1 MRKITI
7 ELYANSEY
15 SLDDRL
21 KEIQMEITRLVWPSC
36 CFTDGSRKR
45 LESGCIE
52 EEKQYQLSDYE
63 YEKEDP
69 TWRFGG
75 NTVCTGKWRMQI
87 VPDVEYEKFQES
99 PDL

>member
-1 MRKITI
+1 MREFTI
-7 ELYANSEY
+7 KVFANNEYALRER
-15 SLDDRL
+15 LQAIDRA
-21 KEIQMEITRLVWPSC
+21 ISNTVWPSC
-36 CFTDGSRKR
+36 CFTEGSRKR

-69 TWRFGG
+69 TWRFSG
-75 NTVCTGKWRMQI
+75 NDAVVGKWKMQI
-87 VPDVEYEKFQES
+87 VPDKEYVTFQES

>member
-21 KEIQMEITRLVWPSC
+21 KEIQMEITRIVWPSC